1 MKSVLSNLNDNKLK
15 LRHVFIY
22 SNTALMLDWKSAI
35 FELVI
40 AALVWSAKRICKE
53 FTIQI
58 LGKSLINIRYKIY
71 KKQ

>member
-1 MKSVLSNLNDNKLK
+1 MSVCALKWMKSVLSNLNDNKLK

-40 AALVWSAKRICKE
+40 AALV
-53 FTIQI
+53 
-58 LGKSLINIRYKIY
+58 
-71 KKQ
+71 